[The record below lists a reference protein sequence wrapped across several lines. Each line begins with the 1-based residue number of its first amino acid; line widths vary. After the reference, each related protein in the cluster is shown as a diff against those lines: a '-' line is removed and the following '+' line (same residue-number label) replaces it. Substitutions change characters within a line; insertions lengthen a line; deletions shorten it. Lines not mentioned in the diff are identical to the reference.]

1 MLGELELLQAFRNTE
16 LDRVERKKSAA
27 DTDKISQFICA
38 MANDLPGH
46 NLPGIIFIGQND
58 DLTCAG
64 TPIDDVLLL
73 RLASLRDNGKIQPIP
88 EMQVHK
94 KTVDGC
100 EIAVVMVAPSTN
112 TPVKFDGRTWIRVG
126 PRRALATGQEERVLV
141 EKRQWG
147 NLPYDSQ
154 PCRGATLDGDI
165 DLARF
170 QLEFLPAVIP
180 ADVLAQNQRS
190 LDHQLKTLRLISSDG
205 TPTITGILFL
215 AKSPLTWL
223 PGAYVQFRRISGIKL
238 TDETID
244 VHQIS
249 GTLPDQIRQIDELLS
264 LHVRTRAVVG
274 GNLREESNE
283 YPIEALRQL
292 VRNAIIHRSY
302 EGTNAPVRISWYDDR
317 IEIQS
322 PGGPY
327 GQVTS
332 ENLGHGATDYRN
344 PTVAGLMVQLRL
356 IERFG
361 VGIQIAK
368 ERLAAN
374 RNPDLE
380 FESNQQHVLAIVR
393 RRA

>member
-1 MLGELELLQAFRNTE
+1 MLSDEELLQAFSNVE
-16 LDRVERKKSAA
+16 LDRIERKRNAY

-46 NLPGIIFIGQND
+46 NKPGIIFIGQED
-58 DLTCAG
+58 DLSCAG
-64 TPIDDVLLL
+64 TAIDDKLLL
-73 RLASLRDNGKIQPIP
+73 RLAALRDNGKIQPFP

-94 KTVDGC
+94 KTIDGC
-100 EIAVVMVAPSTN
+100 ELAIVTVAPSVN
-112 TPVKFDGRTWIRVG
+112 PPVKFDGRVWIRVG
-126 PRRALATGQEERVLV
+126 PRRALANGQEERTLL

-147 NLPYDSQ
+147 NLPYDAQ
-154 PCRGATLDGDI
+154 PCRGTSLEDI
-165 DLARF
+165 DMARF
-170 QLEFLPAVIP
+170 QLEFLPSVVP
-180 ADVLAQNQRS
+180 ADVLAQNQRTV
-190 LDHQLKTLRLISSDG
+190 DQQLKSLRLISNDG
-205 TPTITGILFL
+205 TPTTSGILFM

-223 PGAYVQFRRISGIKL
+223 PGAYVQFRRISGVNL
-238 TDETID
+238 TDETLD

-264 LHVRTRAVVG
+264 LNIRRRLVVG
-274 GNLREESNE
+274 GKVREETDD

-292 VRNAIIHRSY
+292 ARNAVIHRIY
-302 EGTNAPVRISWYDDR
+302 EGTNAPVRITWYDNR

-327 GQVTS
+327 GQVTP
-332 ENLGHGATDYRN
+332 ENFGQGETDYRN
-344 PTVAGLMVQLRL
+344 PTIAGLMVQLRL

-374 RNPDLE
+374 GNPELQ
-380 FESNQQHVLAIVR
+380 FEINQQHVLAIVR
-393 RRA
+393 PRT

>member
-1 MLGELELLQAFRNTE
+1 MLSDDELRIAFVNTE
-16 LDRVERKKSAA
+16 LDRVERKRNAS
-27 DTDKISQFICA
+27 DTDRISEFICA

-46 NLPGIIFIGQND
+46 DRPGVIFIGQEN

-64 TPIDDVLLL
+64 IAVDDSLLL
-73 RLASLRDNGKIQPIP
+73 RLSALRDNGRIQPIP
-88 EMQVHK
+88 EMQVYK
-94 KTVDGC
+94 KTIEGC
-100 EIAVVMVAPSTN
+100 EVAVVLVAPSTN

-126 PRRALATGQEERVLV
+126 PRRALATGQEERVLL

-147 NLPYDSQ
+147 NLPYDAQ
-154 PCRGATLDGDI
+154 PCRSTRLEDI

-170 QLEFLPAVIP
+170 QLEFLPSVVP

-190 LDHQLKTLRLISSDG
+190 TDQQLKSLRLVSSDG
-205 TPTITGILFL
+205 TPTIAGVLFL

-223 PGAYVQFRRISGIKL
+223 PGAYVQFRRIAGTKL

-249 GTLPDQIRQIDELLS
+249 GTLPDQVRQIDELLH
-264 LHVRTRAVVG
+264 LNIRRRLVVG
-274 GNLREESNE
+274 GKLRDETDE
-283 YPIEALRQL
+283 YPVEALRQL
-292 VRNAIIHRSY
+292 ARNAVIHRTY

-317 IEIQS
+317 VEIQS

-327 GQVTS
+327 GQVNS
-332 ENLGHGATDYRN
+332 ENFGQGATDYRN

-361 VGIQIAK
+361 IGIQIAK

-374 RNPDLE
+374 KNPELQ
-380 FESNQQHVLAIVR
+380 FETNQQHVLAIVR
-393 RRA
+393 PRT

>member
-1 MLGELELLQAFRNTE
+1 MLSDNELLQAFKNTE
-16 LDRVERKKSAA
+16 LDRIERKRNAS
-27 DTDKISQFICA
+27 DTDRISEFICA

-46 NLPGIIFIGQND
+46 NKPGVIFIGQEND
-58 DLTCAG
+58 LSCAG
-64 TPIDDVLLL
+64 IAIDDSLLL
-73 RLASLRDNGKIQPIP
+73 KLAALRDNGKIQPFP

-94 KTVDGC
+94 KTIDSC
-100 EIAVVMVAPSTN
+100 EVAVILVAPSIN

-126 PRRALATGQEERVLV
+126 PRRARATGQEERVLL

-147 NLPYDSQ
+147 NLPFDAQ
-154 PCRGATLDGDI
+154 PCRGASLEEI

-170 QLEFLPAVIP
+170 QLEFLPSVIP

-190 LDHQLKTLRLISSDG
+190 IDQQLKSLRLVSSDG
-205 TPTITGILFL
+205 TPTITGVLFL
-215 AKSPLTWL
+215 GKSPLTWL
-223 PGAYVQFRRISGIKL
+223 PGAYVQFRRIAGVKL
-238 TDETID
+238 TDETLD

-264 LHVRTRAVVG
+264 LNIRRGLVVG
-274 GNLREESNE
+274 GKLREETEE

-292 VRNAIIHRSY
+292 ARNAVIHRTY

-332 ENLGHGATDYRN
+332 ENFGQGATDYRN
-344 PTVAGLMVQLRL
+344 PTIAGLMVQLRL

-374 RNPDLE
+374 YNPELQ
-380 FESNQQHVLAIVR
+380 FEINQQHVLAIVR
-393 RRA
+393 SRN

>member
-1 MLGELELLQAFRNTE
+1 MISDEELLLAFSSTE
-16 LDRVERKKSAA
+16 LDRVERKRNAS

-46 NLPGIIFIGQND
+46 NKQGIIFVGQED
-58 DLTCAG
+58 DLSCASVSV
-64 TPIDDVLLL
+64 DDALL
-73 RLASLRDNGKIQPIP
+73 RKLATLRDNGKIQPFP

-94 KTVDGC
+94 KVINGC
-100 EIAVVMVAPSTN
+100 EVAVVLVAPSVN
-112 TPVKFDGRTWIRVG
+112 PPVKFDGRIWIRVG
-126 PRRALATGQEERVLV
+126 PRRALANGQEERTLL

-147 NLPYDSQ
+147 NLSYDAQ
-154 PCRGATLDGDI
+154 PCLGSKLDDL

-170 QLEFLPAVIP
+170 QLEFLPSVIP
-180 ADVLAQNQRS
+180 ADVLAQNQRTT
-190 LDHQLKTLRLISSDG
+190 DQQLKSLRLISSDS
-205 TPTITGILFL
+205 TPTISGLLFL

-223 PGAYVQFRRISGIKL
+223 PGAYVQFRRIAGAKL

-249 GTLPDQIRQIDELLS
+249 GTLPDQVRQIDELLS
-264 LHVRTRAVVG
+264 LNIRRRLVVG
-274 GNLREESNE
+274 GKVREEADD

-292 VRNAIIHRSY
+292 ARNAVIHRVY
-302 EGTNAPVRISWYDDR
+302 EGTNAPVRITWYDDR

-327 GQVTS
+327 GQVTP
-332 ENLGHGATDYRN
+332 ENFGQGATDYRN

-368 ERLAAN
+368 DRLAAN
-374 RNPDLE
+374 GNPELR
-380 FESNQQHVLAIVR
+380 FEINQQHVLAIVR
-393 RRA
+393 PYI